1 MLQSMFNLDHHIA
14 ELRPTSDEQRLARL
28 REAVAP
34 VARITRT
41 FGAVA
46 RDRIG
51 AVSIGNK
58 PSRIAAA

>member
-28 REAVAP
+28 REAAAP

-41 FGAVA
+41 FGAAA
-46 RDRIG
+46 RDRVASVTIG
-51 AVSIGNK
+51 TK
-58 PSRIAAA
+58 HSRIAA

>member
-28 REAVAP
+28 REAVSP

-46 RDRIG
+46 RERVG
-51 AVSIGNK
+51 VTAGSK
-58 PSRIAAA
+58 PARIAA